1 MVKGHLKWLTP
12 QDESPV
18 RVRVRDQTVL
28 GFFTNHSFYV
38 FQTKTKV
45 YLLTSKPFKKRKKA
59 NENNS

>member
-12 QDESPV
+12 QDESP
-18 RVRVRDQTVL
+18 VRVRDQTVL

-45 YLLTSKPFKKRKKA
+45 YLLTSKEFKKRKKA